1 LLGILKTG
9 KICVYSKERSQTQS
23 NQRNKKHSKIE
34 WKIKLLY
41 TFQIWIFSK
50 FGPLLN
56 HFHLSKI
63 CNLQI
68 LQKDQNICYTS
79 HYNIPTIKILAHF
92 KEMVIVRKY
101 LFLIRVTLFDERC
114 RTILKDK
121 HRRTISAKVVPEK
134 KIFKWILTN

>member
-1 LLGILKTG
+1 MKNKTSIYLPNMNIF
-9 KICVYSKERSQTQS
+9 KIWASFKPLFICQ
-23 NQRNKKHSKIE
+23 
-34 WKIKLLY
+34 
-41 TFQIWIFSK
+41 K
-50 FGPLLN
+50 FA
-56 HFHLSKI
+56 
-63 CNLQI
+63 NLQI

-134 KIFKWILTN
+134 KIFK